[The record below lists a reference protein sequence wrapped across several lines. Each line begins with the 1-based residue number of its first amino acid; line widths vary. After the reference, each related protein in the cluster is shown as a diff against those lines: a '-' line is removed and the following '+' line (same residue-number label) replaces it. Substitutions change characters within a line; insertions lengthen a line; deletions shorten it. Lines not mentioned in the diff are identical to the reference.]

1 MLGTGIIKGLKL
13 TFEHMLKPK
22 VTISYPEER
31 VYTPPRFRGAPS
43 WVFAADGHA
52 RCVGCG
58 ICVMACPHGVIEMRT
73 SEAPGK
79 IRMVDYYAIHITRC
93 LFCGLCV
100 EGCPFRAIEMSDEFE
115 LAGYQRNDLTYT
127 LQDWL
132 GKNEREYRDEPRAAV
147 AT

>member
-1 MLGTGIIKGLKL
+1 
-13 TFEHMLKPK
+13 
-22 VTISYPEER
+22 
-31 VYTPPRFRGAPS
+31 
-43 WVFAADGHA
+43 
-52 RCVGCG
+52 
-58 ICVMACPHGVIEMRT
+58 MACPHGVIEMRT

-79 IRMVDYYAIHITRC
+79 IRMVDYYSIHITRC

-132 GKNEREYRDEPRAAV
+132 GQNDREYRDEPRAAV

>member
-1 MLGTGIIKGLKL
+1 MLGTGIVKGLRL
-13 TFEHMLKPK
+13 TFEHMVKSK
-22 VTISYPEER
+22 ATVSYPEER
-31 VYTPPRFRGAPS
+31 VYSPPRFRGAPA
-43 WVFAADGHA
+43 WVFAPNGQS

-58 ICVMACPHGVIEMRT
+58 ICVFACPHGVIEMRT

-79 IRMVDYYAIHITRC
+79 IRMVDYYAIHVTRC

-115 LAGYQRNDLTYT
+115 LASYQRTDLVYT

-132 GKNEREYRDEPRAAV
+132 GQNDREYRDEPRPMV